1 METASTRGFNG
12 VVAVEVGLH
21 KDLQVATDPVDQQ
34 RIECS
39 PQRLP
44 EEGDQAVVEERALDL
59 PSGAVEKQEDKP
71 GADVEDKDKLVEK
84 DHGGHPGVP
93 SS

>member
-1 METASTRGFNG
+1 METASTLGFNG

-21 KDLQVATDPVDQQ
+21 KDLHMATDPLAQR

-39 PQRLP
+39 PQRLS

-71 GADVEDKDKLVEK
+71 EDVEEKDKLVEK
-84 DHGGHPGVP
+84 DHSGHPGIP